1 MRFRSPAVRFVKL
14 EDGTEFTLACDAL
27 VWVDGE
33 AREAGAVTDPDT
45 LVRIRGESAGRGFLA
60 TLAQNTHRRITGAGV
75 EPASPAGPVHYY
87 ELRGALI
94 APAPVERPR
103 TVPSSDDCPPVAA
116 PRRKGPRIRGTVVL
130 SHGPGWTSIKW
141 PVDATK
147 MTRALALGALPA
159 SANVDRA
166 GVLIRYLAGD
176 RHSVVNELTGAL
188 SDIGFAVSSA
198 SGL

>member
-1 MRFRSPAVRFVKL
+1 MVFRSPVVRFIKL
-14 EDGTEFTLACDAL
+14 SDGSEFTIAADAL

-45 LVRIRGESAGRGFLA
+45 LVRIRGQEAGPGFIA
-60 TLAQNTHRRITGAGV
+60 TLAVNRHRRVTGAGIDP
-75 EPASPAGPVHYY
+75 PAPAGPVHYF

-103 TVPSSDDCPPVAA
+103 TVPSAEEAPPVAN

-141 PVDATK
+141 PTDATK
-147 MTRALALGALPA
+147 LTRALALGALPPT
-159 SANVDRA
+159 ANVDRA

-176 RHSVVNELTGAL
+176 RHTIVNELTGAL
-188 SDIGFAVSSA
+188 ATIGFAVSSA